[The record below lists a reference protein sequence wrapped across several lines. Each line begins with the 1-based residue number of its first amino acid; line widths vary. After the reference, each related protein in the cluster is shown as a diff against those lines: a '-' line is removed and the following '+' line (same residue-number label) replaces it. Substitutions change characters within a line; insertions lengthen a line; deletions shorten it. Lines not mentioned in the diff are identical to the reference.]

1 MTLTALSRNL
11 LNKYTDYAQRVING
25 DIVACQYV
33 KLACQRY
40 LDWMDRDDI
49 VFIPEK
55 VERVVNFIGKL
66 RHFTG
71 KMNGKPF
78 ILSDFQFWIIC
89 AIFGFY
95 KGERRVIRNAY
106 IELARKNGK
115 SFFASAIALYM
126 LIADGENN
134 AEVELVA
141 NSTKQAKIVFEM
153 CKNLVDG
160 IDGRHKY
167 FKSYRDNIRFDYTKS
182 FLQVLSSDAGVNDG
196 WNSLMTIIDEY
207 HSAKDDSMYNVMKSS
222 QGNREN
228 PLMVVITTAG
238 FNLFSPCYQLR
249 RTNIEILQ
257 GVKVDD
263 TVFAAIYTLDDG
275 DDWKDS
281 RNFIKANP
289 NLGVSVNEQWL
300 EEQITQA
307 KNNSS
312 LEVGVRTKNLN
323 QWISSSDVWINNDQL
338 LRSTQKLNLNDFS
351 GLIAYVGVDLA
362 AVSDLTAV
370 CALIPKDGVFYF
382 KAWYYLPQSCLF
394 NNSNAELYKKWAR
407 LGYLTITA
415 GNVTDY
421 DYLLADLLK
430 LNDTV
435 YIEKVAYDS
444 YNATQWAI
452 NSEAAG
458 LPLEPFSQ
466 ALWNFNRPTKELER
480 LIKCGKVVID
490 DNEITRWCFSNVSL
504 KIDYNENVKPIKTE
518 KQQKIDGVVAMIQA
532 LGAYLGEPQ
541 YNNTITAI

>member
-1 MTLTALSRNL
+1 
-11 LNKYTDYAQRVING
+11 
-25 DIVACQYV
+25 
-33 KLACQRY
+33 
-40 LDWMDRDDI
+40 
-49 VFIPEK
+49 
-55 VERVVNFIGKL
+55 
-66 RHFTG
+66 
-71 KMNGKPF
+71 
-78 ILSDFQFWIIC
+78 
-89 AIFGFY
+89 
-95 KGERRVIRNAY
+95 
-106 IELARKNGK
+106 
-115 SFFASAIALYM
+115 
-126 LIADGENN
+126 
-134 AEVELVA
+134 
-141 NSTKQAKIVFEM
+141 
-153 CKNLVDG
+153 
-160 IDGRHKY
+160 
-167 FKSYRDNIRFDYTKS
+167 
-182 FLQVLSSDAGVNDG
+182 
-196 WNSLMTIIDEY
+196 
-207 HSAKDDSMYNVMKSS
+207 
-222 QGNREN
+222 
-228 PLMVVITTAG
+228 MVVITTAG

-257 GVKVDD
+257 GVKTDD

-275 DDWKDS
+275 DDWQDS

-300 EEQITQA
+300 TEQITQA

-323 QWISSSDVWINNDQL
+323 QWISSSDIWINNDQL
-338 LRSTQKLNLNDFS
+338 LHSTQKLDLWDFS
-351 GLIAYVGVDLA
+351 GLISYVGVDLA

-370 CALIPKDGVFYF
+370 SALIPKDGLFYF
-382 KAWYYLPQSCLF
+382 KTWYYLPQSCLF
-394 NNSNAELYKKWAR
+394 NNSNAELYKKWER
-407 LGYLTITA
+407 KGYLTITA

-430 LNDTV
+430 LNDAV

-504 KIDYNENVKPIKTE
+504 KLDYNENVKPIKTE

>member
-1 MTLTALSRNL
+1 MTLTALSRDL

-40 LDWMDRDDI
+40 LDWMDRDDM

-78 ILSDFQFWIIC
+78 VLSDFQFWIIC

-141 NSTKQAKIVFEM
+141 NSTKQAKIVFQM

-160 IDGRHKY
+160 IDKKHKY

-222 QGNREN
+222 QGNRES

-257 GVKVDD
+257 GVKSDD

-275 DDWKDS
+275 DDWQDS

-323 QWISSSDVWINNDQL
+323 QWISSSDIWINNDQL
-338 LRSTQKLNLNDFS
+338 LQSTQRLDLRNFS
-351 GLIAYVGVDLA
+351 GLISYVGVDLA

-370 CALIPKDGVFYF
+370 CALIPKDGMFYF
-382 KAWYYLPQSCLF
+382 KIWYYLPQSCLF
-394 NNSNAELYKKWAR
+394 NNSNAELYKKWER

-466 ALWNFNRPTKELER
+466 ALWNFNKPTKELER

>member
-1 MTLTALSRNL
+1 MTLTALSKDL

-40 LDWMDRDDI
+40 LDWMDRDDMI
-49 VFIPEK
+49 FIPEK
-55 VERVVNFIGKL
+55 VDRVVNFIGKL

-78 ILSDFQFWIIC
+78 VLSDFQFWIIC

-95 KGERRVIRNAY
+95 RGDRRVIRNAY

-141 NSTKQAKIVFEM
+141 NSTKQAKIVFQM

-160 IDGRHKY
+160 IDKKHKY

-222 QGNREN
+222 QGNRES

-257 GVKVDD
+257 GVKTDD

-275 DDWKDS
+275 DDWQDS
-281 RNFIKANP
+281 SNFIKANP

-323 QWISSSDVWINNDQL
+323 QWISSSDIWINNDQL
-338 LRSTQKLNLNDFS
+338 LHSTQRLDLRNFS
-351 GLIAYVGVDLA
+351 GLISYVGVDLA

-370 CALIPKDGVFYF
+370 CALIPKDGLFYF
-382 KAWYYLPQSCLF
+382 KIWYYLPQSCLF
-394 NNSNAELYKKWAR
+394 NNSNAELYKKWER

>member
-1 MTLTALSRNL
+1 M
-11 LNKYTDYAQRVING
+11 NKYTDYAQRVING

-40 LDWMDRDDI
+40 LDWMERDDM
-49 VFIPEK
+49 VFVPKK

-78 ILSDFQFWIIC
+78 VLSDFQFWIIC

-95 KGERRVIRNAY
+95 RGDRRVIRNAY

-141 NSTKQAKIVFEM
+141 NSTKQAKIVFQM

-160 IDGRHKY
+160 IDKKHKY

-222 QGNREN
+222 QGNRES

-257 GVKVDD
+257 GVKTDD

-275 DDWKDS
+275 DDWQDS

-289 NLGVSVNEQWL
+289 NLSVSVNEQWL

-323 QWISSSDVWINNDQL
+323 QWISSSDIWINNDQL
-338 LRSTQKLNLNDFS
+338 LQSTQKLDLRDFS
-351 GLIAYVGVDLA
+351 GLISYVGVDLA

-370 CALIPKDGVFYF
+370 SALIPKDGLFYF
-382 KAWYYLPQSCLF
+382 KTWYYLPQSCLF
-394 NNSNAELYKKWAR
+394 NNSNAELYKKWER
-407 LGYLTITA
+407 KGYLTITA

-430 LNDTV
+430 LNDAV

-504 KIDYNENVKPIKTE
+504 KLDYNENVKPIKTE